1 MVLEGNRRKAKA
13 GKRLM
18 GGQGRAGVG
27 QGAVVLGPLDRPFS
41 SAFLKAKTISNFSY
55 GLSSGSREWSARC

>member
-18 GGQGRAGVG
+18 GSQGRAGVG
-27 QGAVVLGPLDRPFS
+27 QGVVAVVLVPLDRPFS
-41 SAFLKAKTISNFSY
+41 SAF
-55 GLSSGSREWSARC
+55 